1 MLRFRNAGRVEVT
14 GIERGGMAG
23 FVQEFGHLGM
33 GGCVR
38 EVGGG
43 GEVFTPM
50 NS

>member
-1 MLRFRNAGRVEVT
+1 MLRFGNVGRVEVV

-43 GEVFTPM
+43 GKVPSSM